1 MKLSRFGIYTCG
13 RVCAFIASWGMLRA
27 YPASVRITIT
37 TVVKLRIGIFTS
49 PHTEPRE
56 SPSPHGT
63 AAGVSCGSGDIGEAG
78 HYEQLALDDTP
89 HIASRLQNLAEPDTV
104 VPTKNRWHMSS

>member
-56 SPSPHGT
+56 AHCLT
-63 AAGVSCGSGDIGEAG
+63 ALQQAFRVVQATLAKRDI
-78 HYEQLALDDTP
+78 T
-89 HIASRLQNLAEPDTV
+89 
-104 VPTKNRWHMSS
+104 SSLP